1 MILDLETALVN
12 RLAAALPM
20 LHVQA
25 YPEQPAAYTLK
36 HPRGAVLV
44 GYGRSAF
51 GDSEASGL
59 IVQARQMEF
68 DITVVSRD
76 LRSHGGAYGY
86 LDAARIAL
94 TGWRPEGAGKV
105 VPVRDRFLGVHGGI
119 WRYVLTVSLAAMTM
133 ETAEPEQSALL
144 QQIAF
149 AERLSMED
157 GT

>member
-44 GYGRSAF
+44 GYGRSAY
-51 GDSEASGL
+51 GDPEASGL
-59 IVQARQMEF
+59 IVQTRRMEF
-68 DITVVSRD
+68 DITVISRD

-86 LDAARIAL
+86 LEAARIAL
-94 TGWRPEGAGKV
+94 TGWRPEGAGKT
-105 VPVRDRFLGVHGGI
+105 VPVRDRFLGVHGGM
-119 WRYVLTVSLAAMTM
+119 WRYALTVSLTAVTL

-144 QQIAF
+144 RRIAF
-149 AERLSMED
+149 AEHLGMEN